1 MQNEQKKEVKEIL
14 YIKKQDL
21 YNFNLYLA
29 SLNKNYGTLL
39 VATFVIGYTV
49 GFYEMKYKAMKCML
63 TALADKQKKDE
74 EESQ

>member
-1 MQNEQKKEVKEIL
+1 MN
-14 YIKKQDL
+14 
-21 YNFNLYLA
+21 NFGKA
-29 SLNKNYGTLL
+29 AVL